1 MQRSDL
7 IREELEDA
15 VAGLSP
21 AARAVFEDIK
31 SRDEHAE
38 PEFPEDF
45 DALTPIERTSV
56 TEAAEQLKGLAE
68 AEAAEDPA
76 ADQKDSR
83 GVSRR
88 RRWLWIGSVLIS
100 LACLIAVAGILV
112 SVRTA
117 PTTPDSA
124 DTVVTTPDEVTHYLG
139 AHVPAS
145 GRGAEP
151 PVFVPTGLYVQSVEF
166 SGPYTVEVSGQ
177 IWQRYANDLPKD
189 LTKGVFLPEAKEQP
203 ALKEVYR
210 KQLNN
215 EEVTGW
221 TFHVTLREQFNF
233 ARYPMGATRL
243 SCGCG
248 TRTINAMFT

>member
-76 ADQKDSR
+76 ADQKDSK
-83 GVSRR
+83 GVSRLG
-88 RRWLWIGSVLIS
+88 RWLWIGSVLIS